1 LKAGELND
9 KFLLDSNER
18 ISQTALSEGKA
29 RVFPAG
35 TIFIALYGATIGK
48 LAIAS
53 HECSSNQA
61 ALGMVPN
68 GTTMGRWQLFHA
80 LFRLRDWFFSI
91 GQGAAQQNISKEKV
105 ATAPVVVPPKEIS
118 QLFDRLVSPFWE
130 MRGNLERQQQKLA
143 AARDLLLPRLI
154 SGQLSVEAAAPMLA
168 AAE

>member
-1 LKAGELND
+1 
-9 KFLLDSNER
+9 
-18 ISQTALSEGKA
+18 
-29 RVFPAG
+29 
-35 TIFIALYGATIGK
+35 
-48 LAIAS
+48 
-53 HECSSNQA
+53 
-61 ALGMVPN
+61 
-68 GTTMGRWQLFHA
+68 MGRWQLFHA

>member
-1 LKAGELND
+1 
-9 KFLLDSNER
+9 
-18 ISQTALSEGKA
+18 
-29 RVFPAG
+29 
-35 TIFIALYGATIGK
+35 
-48 LAIAS
+48 
-53 HECSSNQA
+53 
-61 ALGMVPN
+61 
-68 GTTMGRWQLFHA
+68 MGRWQLFHA

-168 AAE
+168 AVAVWDRRLRGGQRRETCLGAAGGIGLVVAEFAG